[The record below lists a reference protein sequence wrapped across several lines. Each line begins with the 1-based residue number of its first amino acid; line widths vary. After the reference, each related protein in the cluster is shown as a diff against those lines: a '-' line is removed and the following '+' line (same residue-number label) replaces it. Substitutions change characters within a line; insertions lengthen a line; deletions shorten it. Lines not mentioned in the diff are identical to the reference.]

1 MPVLTATFLVG
12 ALLDLPVALI
22 ASPAIPPLA
31 RVTPTAWIALA
42 VLTLFITPVNLACQ
56 NLAMRRL
63 DASQVANFS
72 NISPVLSVAWGAW
85 LFGEPITASLVVGGT
100 ITLAGVYWTGRRRSQ
115 PAPAVEAL
123 RTRSDHRPI
132 DWPLKSAKG
141 QPAPGASTA
150 AG

>member
-22 ASPAIPPLA
+22 ASPAIPPLSQ
-31 RVTPTAWIALA
+31 VTPTAWIALA

-72 NISPVLSVAWGAW
+72 NVSPILTVVWGAW
-85 LFGEPITASLVVGGT
+85 LFGESITASLVIGGT
-100 ITLAGVYWTGRRRSQ
+100 LTLAGVYWTGWSRPQPSPRSRRPGPFRPSPARRSL
-115 PAPAVEAL
+115 A
-123 RTRSDHRPI
+123 
-132 DWPLKSAKG
+132 SAK
-141 QPAPGASTA
+141 ARRPGASSA

>member
-1 MPVLTATFLVG
+1 
-12 ALLDLPVALI
+12 
-22 ASPAIPPLA
+22 
-31 RVTPTAWIALA
+31 
-42 VLTLFITPVNLACQ
+42 
-56 NLAMRRL
+56 
-63 DASQVANFS
+63 VANFS